1 MSKLSQ
7 PGALDVVTVG
17 EAMAMF
23 VACET
28 GLLEEVS
35 QFTRQV
41 AGAELNVAIGL
52 SRLGLKVGWASR
64 VGDDVFGRFVLKQLE
79 KEQINA
85 GQVTVDNRFPTGFQL
100 KSKELGGKDPRVEY
114 FRKGSAASHLS
125 VADFNPDYFG
135 AARHLHLSGVAA
147 ALSDTSLALSKFAAS
162 EMRKAGKTISFDPN
176 LRPVL
181 WSSEQQMRKEINALA
196 FAADW
201 VLPGLG
207 EGQLLTGQQTPAGI
221 ADFYLEQGVKAVV
234 IKTGPDGAW
243 FKSASGEQA
252 QVAACKVENVVDT
265 VGAGDGFA
273 VGLIS
278 ALLEGLSLEQA
289 VKRGNKIGSLA
300 VQAVGDS
307 EGLPTREQLEQA

>member
-1 MSKLSQ
+1 
-7 PGALDVVTVG
+7 
-17 EAMAMF
+17 
-23 VACET
+23 
-28 GLLEEVS
+28 
-35 QFTRQV
+35 
-41 AGAELNVAIGL
+41 
-52 SRLGLKVGWASR
+52 
-64 VGDDVFGRFVLKQLE
+64 
-79 KEQINA
+79 
-85 GQVTVDNRFPTGFQL
+85 
-100 KSKELGGKDPRVEY
+100 
-114 FRKGSAASHLS
+114 
-125 VADFNPDYFG
+125 
-135 AARHLHLSGVAA
+135 LHLSGVAA

-181 WSSEQQMRKEINALA
+181 WRSEQQMRREINALA

-252 QVAACKVENVVDT
+252 QIAACKVENVVDT